1 MTLTAGATL
10 QNQKYVIQKQL
21 HQSDFGVTYQAQH
34 AYLGQPVVL
43 QTLSDALQQR
53 HNFDQ
58 LRQHFLSKVRAIAQ
72 QPTGSLKVLD
82 CFEEDGMPFVVFE
95 RGSSQSLAQLT
106 EWIPV
111 EETSASS
118 ADSKDSKVDTQVDT
132 QIDLERQTIATAE
145 TLLPNPEAASAPD
158 TVSVSTQDSTQVTAP
173 VTVPVPLPSS
183 PLPTFKPPAFTPKLS
198 MPTIS
203 SSRQSLAWLPMGLAF
218 TSMLAGLLGAGAGF
232 FLRFAAASQ
241 TAQTSETSAPRLS
254 PHLFSREQA
263 FPSKSDWPI
272 SETPQLFTPTP
283 DAIQEPVYRSDS
295 VGIENYQPSQLPT
308 SIDLPSEPLPAAP
321 AVKATTPIEPA
332 LKPSVPLPPEPAPIA
347 APPEI
352 GNAPVA
358 PAAPVAPEPA
368 PPPPAPEPLPPTI
381 DLPVPSAAPE
391 APAIPREPKVL
402 KN

>member
-34 AYLGQPVVL
+34 AYLGRPVVL

-111 EETSASS
+111 EETSANS
-118 ADSKDSKVDTQVDT
+118 ANSKVDTEKADTDVDT
-132 QIDLERQTIATAE
+132 ALERQMIATAE
-145 TLLPNPEAASAPD
+145 TLLPNPETASASG
-158 TVSVSTQDSTQVTAP
+158 TTQVTAQ
-173 VTVPVPLPSS
+173 VTKQATVPVSLPSS
-183 PLPTFKPPAFTPKLS
+183 PLPAFKPLAFKPPAFKPKLAI
-198 MPTIS
+198 PTIS
-203 SSRQSLAWLPMGLAF
+203 SPRQSLAWLPMGLAF

-283 DAIQEPVYRSDS
+283 DAIQEPVYRSNSAD
-295 VGIENYQPSQLPT
+295 IENYQPSQLPS
-308 SIDLPSEPLPAAP
+308 SIDLPSEPLPAAAP
-321 AVKATTPIEPA
+321 AVKATTPIAPPEPVA
-332 LKPSVPLPPEPAPIA
+332 PLPPEPAPIV
-347 APPEI
+347 APPAI
-352 GNAPVA
+352 GNAPV
-358 PAAPVAPEPA
+358 APVAPEPA

-381 DLPVPSAAPE
+381 ELPVPSAAPE
-391 APAIPREPKVL
+391 APAIPREPRVL